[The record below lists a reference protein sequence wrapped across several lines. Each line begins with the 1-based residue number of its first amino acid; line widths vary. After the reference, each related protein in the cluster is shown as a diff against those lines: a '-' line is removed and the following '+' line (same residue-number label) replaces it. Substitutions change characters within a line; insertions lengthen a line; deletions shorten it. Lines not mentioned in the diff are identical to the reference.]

1 MRDCPNPVMIFAAG
15 FGTRMGALTADRP
28 KPLIEVAGRPLIDH
42 AIGYARAHGA
52 GRIVV
57 NLHYKP
63 EALRR
68 HLAGTGVLLSEE
80 QPEILDTGGG
90 LRAALPLLG
99 PDPVFTMNSDAL
111 WAGPNPLEYLAG
123 HWAPDAME
131 ALLLCVPPERA
142 LSHAGAGDFEI
153 GENGRAR
160 RGKGAIYSGLQILR
174 TEGLAEIDDA
184 AFSLNRLWDRI
195 AARGRLFAVNYPGKW
210 CDVGR
215 PEGIGLAE
223 DMLQSGDV

>member
-1 MRDCPNPVMIFAAG
+1 MRDHPDPVMIFAAG

-42 AIGYARAHGA
+42 AIGQARAYGA

-57 NLHYKP
+57 NLHYKA
-63 EALRR
+63 ELLRR
-68 HLAGTGVLLSEE
+68 HLAGSGILLSEE

-99 PDPVFTMNSDAL
+99 PNPVFTMNSDAL
-111 WAGPNPLEYLAG
+111 WAGPNPLKYLAE

-131 ALLLCVPPERA
+131 ALLLCVPPDRA
-142 LSHAGAGDFEI
+142 LGHAGPGDFEI

-160 RGKGAIYSGLQILR
+160 RGAGTIYSGLQILH
-174 TEGLAEIDDA
+174 TDGLAEIDGA
-184 AFSLNRLWDRI
+184 VFSLNRLWNRV
-195 AARGRLFAVNYPGKW
+195 AARGGLFAVNYPGKW

-215 PEGIGLAE
+215 PEGIELAE
-223 DMLQSGDV
+223 DMLQSDDV